1 MTKEQLIKIQA
12 LYSTEFKCVVFI
24 MDMLRKGQISTSST
38 NEQVYDKLIEKLDEC
53 SGITQEYEQQLEI
66 LKSL

>member
-1 MTKEQLIKIQA
+1 MTREQLLKIQK
-12 LYSTEFKCVVFI
+12 LYSIEFKCVVFI

-53 SGITQEYEQQLEI
+53 RGVTQDYEQRLEE
-66 LKSL
+66 LKNL